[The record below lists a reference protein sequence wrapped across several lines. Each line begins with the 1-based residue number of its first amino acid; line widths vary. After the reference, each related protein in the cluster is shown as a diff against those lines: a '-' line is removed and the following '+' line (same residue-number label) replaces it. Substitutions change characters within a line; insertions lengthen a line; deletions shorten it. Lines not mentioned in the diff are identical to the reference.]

1 MPAFRFDAALP
12 PTALVLLAIAA
23 FGLAFW
29 YYRSSSAG
37 AGSRTLLVI
46 LRGSALLLLLLI
58 LTRLEIRFS
67 RSSTD
72 RPRLAILL
80 DNSASLRTA
89 DPAGMRGAALNEF
102 LQSRA
107 PASLAQ
113 RGTPRFFT
121 FGVGLRI
128 LAGPLPDTLSYSEEG
143 TDIARALRSLDR
155 LPAQEK
161 PDAALLISDGTFT
174 LGQNP
179 VYEAERSVLPLFT
192 VLVGDSLEQ
201 RDLVVTRVTANAT
214 VFSGLMTPVEVRL
227 RSSGLT
233 AGETSLRLLRGA
245 EEVART
251 KVSIEGGSRDY
262 TLSLSYTPSGEG
274 VQRLT
279 AIIDPVGGEMTAANN
294 RRSFSTEVLRSRLR
308 VLLLAGGASPD
319 VAAVRQGLAG
329 EKNFDVRSFTQ
340 RRGGGF
346 FEGTL
351 TRTTVDSADCLVLI
365 GFPSSSTSDITLSW
379 VAGALDRSVPV
390 FFLAGRMIDHGK
402 LRGIGSWLPFT
413 TELPSGVEIT
423 AAPRLAPAG
432 QRHPLLGEEDPPQ
445 AADWSR
451 LPPLFRTLTVFRA
464 KTESAILL
472 QSSVD
477 GGSSPDPLLLVRSAG
492 SQRSVALLGYGV
504 HRWRLMT
511 AGDPATAALFSDFLL
526 KAVRWLTAPTELR
539 RLRVR
544 PARDV
549 FVQGEA
555 VEFEA
560 QAYDV
565 TGAPLDNARI
575 TVTVRLPER
584 TLEAELMPLGN
595 GRYEGKVEGLPA
607 GEYGYSAAG
616 QSGPALLGEDR
627 GKFTVGE
634 PALEFLDTR
643 SSPALLRDLAAR
655 TGGRYLGALPS
666 ADFDTLLFS
675 HPSLQPRQVDRSSL
689 VQVWTLGGVL
699 AAAIVLLAAE
709 WLLRRRNGLL

>member
-1 MPAFRFDAALP
+1 MPAFRFDAAIP
-12 PTALVLLAIAA
+12 FPVLVVLAIAA

-29 YYRSSSAG
+29 YYRSASAG
-37 AGSRTLLVI
+37 AARRILLVF

-58 LTRLEIRFS
+58 IARLEIRLS
-67 RSSTD
+67 HSSAD
-72 RPRLAILL
+72 LPRLAILL

-89 DPAGMRGAALNEF
+89 DPAGMRGEALNRF
-102 LQSRA
+102 LRSGT

-113 RGTPRFFT
+113 RADLRFFT
-121 FGVGLRI
+121 FGVGLRP

-143 TDIARALRSLDR
+143 TDIAGALQSLER
-155 LPAQEK
+155 LPAPEK

-192 VLVGDSLEQ
+192 VLAGDSLDQ
-201 RDLVVTRVTANAT
+201 RDLVLTRVLANAT
-214 VFSGLMTPVEVRL
+214 VFSGLLTPVEVRL

-251 KVSIEGGSRDY
+251 TVFIEAGSRDY
-262 TLSLSYTPSGEG
+262 TIPLSYTPSGEG
-274 VQRLT
+274 SQRIT
-279 AIIDPVGGEMTAANN
+279 AIIDPVGGEITPANN
-294 RRSFSTEVLRSRLR
+294 RRSFSTNVLRSRIR

-319 VAAVRQGLAG
+319 VAAVRQGLAR

-340 RRGGGF
+340 KRSGGF

-351 TRTTVDSADCLVLI
+351 TRATVDSADCVVLI
-365 GFPSSSTSDITLSW
+365 GFPSFSTSDLTLSW
-379 VAGALDRSVPV
+379 VAGVLDRAVPL
-390 FFLAGRMIDHGK
+390 FFLAGRAIDYGR

-413 TELPSGVEIT
+413 AELPSAVEIT
-423 AAPRLAPAG
+423 AAPRMAPAG
-432 QRHPLLGEEDPPQ
+432 QRHPILAGEDSPE
-445 AADWSR
+445 AAGWNR
-451 LPPLFRTLTVFRA
+451 LPPLFRTLTVFRS
-464 KTESAILL
+464 KTESVTLL
-472 QSSVD
+472 LSSVD
-477 GGSSPDPLLLVRSAG
+477 GVPSPEPLLLVRSAG
-492 SQRSVALLGYGV
+492 SQRSVGLLGYGV
-504 HRWRLMT
+504 YRWRLMT
-511 AGDPATAALFSDFLL
+511 AGDPATATLFPDFLVR
-526 KAVRWLTAPTELR
+526 AIRWLTAPPDIR

-544 PARDV
+544 PARDL

-555 VEFEA
+555 IEFEA
-560 QAYDV
+560 QAYDA
-565 TGAPLDNARI
+565 TGAPLDNARV

-584 TLEAELMPLGN
+584 SLEAELMPLGN
-595 GRYEGKVEGLPA
+595 GRYEGKIEGLPA
-607 GEYGYSAAG
+607 GEYGYAAAG
-616 QSGPALLGEDR
+616 LSGGALAGEDR

-655 TGGRYLGALPS
+655 SGGRYLGALPL

-675 HPSLQPRQVDRSSL
+675 HPSLQRRQVDRSSL

-709 WLLRRRNGLL
+709 WLLRRRSGLL